1 MSKKHD
7 SRDRKNIQNKDVQ
20 TKNVQSKGAQNKGA
34 HSKAARSTI
43 VTQSKG
49 AHSDVFAQGAYNA
62 SISPVFQPSS
72 YYLEHIKMTSFG
84 KFSNT
89 IVGAFQPHLNVVYG
103 SNESGKTTINEL
115 VKGVLFGWPAA
126 RKGVNSYRPEGAERV
141 GSLFFK
147 SKTTGEVA
155 ELKRIK
161 NTDQPNDE
169 FHVLDDIDSETY
181 STMFALTSDELMQLD
196 KHNEVTARLL
206 TAGSGTSASP
216 AKALEELDQR
226 IKEKMSRAA
235 ANDRSIANL
244 LARQTLLR
252 ENVQNG
258 LSEADHF
265 RAQEKRLEALSARKD
280 ALLETQTALN
290 TEIETLKAQ
299 AARIQSLDQAIQ
311 NTNTK
316 LQETVESSE
325 GLQQYA
331 PHHIDDEI
339 LMLSKLSQAE
349 EYRLRDYLDDKEEQR
364 AKQQHHLDNAARDAL
379 KSQTE
384 YELLHES
391 RDVSQERHRAKMQ
404 RRVKLIVSIIIPILM
419 AVCGVCVLL
428 YAQQNLRLSYLMA
441 GIGMLMGAVMIA
453 AVGIIMNL
461 RPSKLEE
468 HLDERLK
475 KAEWIMKQDE
485 KNLAK
490 VKQEELHYQE
500 SLKNYLDAHHM
511 RAAQGSLKRARSMLD
526 EARQYRFK
534 QEAEV
539 QNEKALALQEA
550 SLRSALEHAQA
561 EREEVLHK
569 MGLAA
574 HATSDNIKA
583 LIAQKEDERAATIT
597 LSNETHR
604 QYGEIQQELQQA
616 RFRQNFDQ
624 DKLDLEL
631 VDACLLQEY
640 RDLARLLIARRSL
653 EIAIN
658 EWEKKSQ
665 PEAYRIASRL
675 LENMTQGAWQQVR
688 MNSEGDI
695 EVLNALRT
703 PCPPHLLSLGTRQ
716 QLYLSLRI
724 ALLIMSDNVGK
735 SLPVLCDDILVH
747 FDETRRRGA
756 ARALLELAQHRQVI
770 VFTCHP
776 EIVSLMQ
783 GVDSSLNF
791 LEL

>member
-7 SRDRKNIQNKDVQ
+7 SRNRKSVQNKVARMRS
-20 TKNVQSKGAQNKGA
+20 NYAAQDANETSVSHA
-34 HSKAARSTI
+34 
-43 VTQSKG
+43 
-49 AHSDVFAQGAYNA
+49 
-62 SISPVFQPSS
+62 FQPSP
-72 YYLEHIKMTSFG
+72 YYLEHIKITSFG

-115 VKGVLFGWPAA
+115 IKGVLFGWPAA

-147 SKTTGEVA
+147 SKVTGEVA

-161 NTDQPNDE
+161 NTDQLSDE
-169 FHVLDDIDSETY
+169 FHVLDDIDNETY

-216 AKALEELDQR
+216 AKALEELDGC

-235 ANDRSIANL
+235 ANDHSIANL
-244 LARQTLLR
+244 LAKQARFR
-252 ENVQNG
+252 ENVQQG

-280 ALLETQTALN
+280 ALLETQTTLN
-290 TEIETLKAQ
+290 VEIEALKAQ
-299 AARIQSLDQAIQ
+299 AARIQSLDSVIQ
-311 NTNTK
+311 DTNTK
-316 LQETVESSE
+316 LQETVESSK
-325 GLQQYA
+325 GLRQHA

-339 LMLSKLSQAE
+339 LILSKLSQAE

-364 AKQQHHLDNAARDAL
+364 IKQQHHLENAARDAL

-384 YELLHES
+384 YELLYES
-391 RDVSQERHRAKMQ
+391 RDVSQERHRAKIQ
-404 RRVKLIVSIIIPILM
+404 RWVKLIVSIIIPILM
-419 AVCGVCVLL
+419 AVSGVCVLL
-428 YAQQNLRLSYLMA
+428 YAQQNLRLSYFMA

-500 SLKNYLDAHHM
+500 SLKSYLDAHHM
-511 RAAQGSLKRARSMLD
+511 CTAQGSLKRARAMLD
-526 EARQYRFK
+526 EARRYRFK
-534 QEAEV
+534 QETEL

-550 SLRSALEHAQA
+550 SLRSALEYAQT
-561 EREEVLHK
+561 EREELLHK
-569 MGLAA
+569 MGLSV
-574 HATSDNIKA
+574 HATSDDIKA
-583 LIAQKEDERAATIT
+583 IITQKEDERAATIT

-616 RFRQNFDQ
+616 RFRQ
-624 DKLDLEL
+624 
-631 VDACLLQEY
+631 
-640 RDLARLLIARRSL
+640 
-653 EIAIN
+653 
-658 EWEKKSQ
+658 
-665 PEAYRIASRL
+665 
-675 LENMTQGAWQQVR
+675 T
-688 MNSEGDI
+688 
-695 EVLNALRT
+695 
-703 PCPPHLLSLGTRQ
+703 
-716 QLYLSLRI
+716 
-724 ALLIMSDNVGK
+724 
-735 SLPVLCDDILVH
+735 
-747 FDETRRRGA
+747 
-756 ARALLELAQHRQVI
+756 
-770 VFTCHP
+770 
-776 EIVSLMQ
+776 
-783 GVDSSLNF
+783 
-791 LEL
+791 